1 MELKEWLG
9 DNELSLNIWKNK
21 YQRNNETLDEWFDRI
36 SGGNEEVKNL
46 IKQKK
51 FLLKTMKK

>member
-21 YQRNNETLDEWFDRI
+21 YQRTHSWNS
-36 SGGNEEVKNL
+36 SGNQSGRAV
-46 IKQKK
+46 
-51 FLLKTMKK
+51 